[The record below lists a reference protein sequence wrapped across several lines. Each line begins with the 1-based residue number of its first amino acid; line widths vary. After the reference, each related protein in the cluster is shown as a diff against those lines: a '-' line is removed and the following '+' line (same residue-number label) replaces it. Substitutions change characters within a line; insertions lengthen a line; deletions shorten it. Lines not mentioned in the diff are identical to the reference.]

1 MMKNADFLTGI
12 TTSGTPHLGNYV
24 GAIRP
29 AVESSKNK
37 DLVSYYFLADYHS
50 LIKNHD
56 PKMRKQSSL
65 EIAAAWIALGLDY
78 ENCVFY
84 RQSDIPEIPE
94 LTWILTCLTA
104 KGLMN
109 RAHAYKAAIAQ
120 NEEDEHKDPDKGIT
134 MGLFSYP
141 VLMAADILM
150 FNARKVPVGKDQVQ
164 HLEMTRDI
172 AARFNHVYK
181 KLFILPEVVVDE
193 DSAVLSGLDG
203 RKMSK
208 SYNNYIPLFDTEKR
222 LRKMIMK
229 IKTNS
234 LGPEEPKDPETCT
247 IFSIFKAFA
256 TRDETNEME
265 KRYYKGI
272 AWGTA
277 KQDLF
282 EYINE
287 ILKEPRYRYEEL
299 IKNPSDI
306 ENILLAGAQKA
317 REFSVPFLD
326 KIKKSIGI
334 ASLN

>member
-1 MMKNADFLTGI
+1 MKNADFLTGI

-29 AVESSKNK
+29 AVDSSKNK
-37 DLVSYYFLADYHS
+37 DLTSYYFLADYHS

-56 PKMRKQSSL
+56 PKKRRQSSL

-78 ENCVFY
+78 DNCVFY

-109 RAHAYKAAIAQ
+109 RAHAYKAAVQ
-120 NEEDEHKDPDKGIT
+120 ENEEQERKDPDQGVT
-134 MGLFSYP
+134 MGLFCYP

-150 FNARKVPVGKDQVQ
+150 FNAAKVPVGKDQIQ

-172 AARFNHVYK
+172 AARFNHVYEP
-181 KLFILPEVVVDE
+181 LFVLPEVVVDE
-193 DSAVLSGLDG
+193 TTAVLSGLDG

-208 SYNNYIPLFDTEKR
+208 SYNNFIPLFDTEKR

-229 IKTNS
+229 IQTNS
-234 LGPEEPKDPETCT
+234 LGPDEPKDPETCT
-247 IFSIFKAFA
+247 LFSIYRAFA
-256 TRDETNEME
+256 NEEETRAMAQ
-265 KRYYKGI
+265 RYREGI
-272 AWGTA
+272 AWGVM
-277 KQDLF
+277 KQELF

-287 ILKEPRYRYEEL
+287 ILKEPRVRYDEL
-299 IKNPSDI
+299 IAHPEEI
-306 ENILLAGAQKA
+306 ETILEKGAVRA
-317 REFSVPFLD
+317 REYSVPFLD
-326 KIKKSIGI
+326 KIRKCVGI
-334 ASLN
+334 QSLL